1 MKQKRAACYVIR
13 GGLCLGSRQ
22 CMQFFSRASSQNG
35 GDGSVLR
42 RDFRGADTE
51 QESAAGSRR
60 RPNFGSS
67 NPWYYKTQ
75 YPIDGYMYVSV

>member
-1 MKQKRAACYVIR
+1 
-13 GGLCLGSRQ
+13 
-22 CMQFFSRASSQNG
+22 MQFFSRASSQNG

-67 NPWYYKTQ
+67 NPWYYKSQ
-75 YPIDGYMYVSV
+75 YPIDGYMYVSVYVVYMYVCTGRAGVRTW